1 MYDGTFNGL
10 CFIALMLC
18 LWLIATGINDVIE
31 LDNQKT
37 EERREKYRQIAYAAM
52 HKERTVKMNREK
64 LWEENVNV
72 R

>member
-31 LDNQKT
+31 LDNQKDD
-37 EERREKYRQIAYAAM
+37 ERREKYRQIAYANVQ
-52 HKERTVKMNREK
+52 KERTKKRNREE
-64 LWEENVNV
+64 LWRQCND
-72 R
+72 

>member
-1 MYDGTFNGL
+1 MYDCTFNGL

-37 EERREKYRQIAYAAM
+37 EERREKYRQAAYA
-52 HKERTVKMNREK
+52 KQRRLRVIKGNRES
-64 LWEENVNV
+64 LWADISKE
-72 R
+72 

>member
-1 MYDGTFNGL
+1 MEFNGL
-10 CFIALMLC
+10 VIVAAMLL
-18 LWLIATGINDVIE
+18 LWLVLCDISEVQAIDE
-31 LDNQKT
+31 RKT

>member
-1 MYDGTFNGL
+1 MEFNGL
-10 CFIALMLC
+10 VIAAAMLL
-18 LWLIATGINDVIE
+18 LWLVLCDISEVQAIDE
-31 LDNQKT
+31 RKT